1 MPNPTIAPLLP
12 HACRYNNTKQFELQV
27 RSKPNLLQ
35 KGKLKH
41 TVATSRPAGASA
53 APTRR
58 AGGATTAGGAPT
70 AGGTAGGGSSRA
82 AAALAAAT
90 SKGRG
95 AAAAAAA
102 ARQPRPKQQVPE
114 TPDSRG
120 KALRSAAEAEARLAR
135 AQAQQQQQQEALPE
149 QSLLTGGA
157 IVSPDKSLV
166 LLRGPGAAEPAT
178 LEAIPAT
185 DVRPPLAAVPA
196 GIAEAAAAAAAG
208 GGRLMRSPSMRLDFG
223 EFWPTC
229 SKGLVV

>member
-1 MPNPTIAPLLP
+1 MIPR
-12 HACRYNNTKQFELQV
+12 ACRYNNTKQFELQV

-53 APTRR
+53 APPRR

-102 ARQPRPKQQVPE
+102 RQPRPKQQVPD

-135 AQAQQQQQQEALPE
+135 AQAQQQQQQQEAQAE

-157 IVSPDKSLV
+157 IVSPDKSLL
-166 LLRGPGAAEPAT
+166 LLRGPGAAEPAA

-196 GIAEAAAAAAAG
+196 GMAETAAAAAAG

-223 EFWPTC
+223 EFTR
-229 SKGLVV
+229 LF